1 MGIDASDMGDDAG
14 AAVSPNPPR
23 IGLFLPL
30 GGLLHLTRAEAGG
43 KAAALSDLKS
53 AGFPVPSG
61 FVVPRA
67 ALDALSA
74 EGQDTWDRQLQNAAR
89 AAGPGPYAVRSSAAA
104 EDLPDASYAGMYESY
119 LDVPVEDLPSAVI
132 RCFESAQASRVRTY
146 QEWLPPAAAPPG
158 GPNADPAAGDE
169 EPTGAGQMAVL
180 VQQMVDAAA
189 AGVAFTAHPLTGA
202 RDETVISAVKGLGEN
217 LVGGSER
224 GEEWLARGG
233 SVVPQHG
240 AAAVLTKESATAV
253 AAVAGNVARHF
264 GCPQDVE
271 WVVDRS
277 GRVQIVQARP
287 MTAVPEPVVWVVPG
301 KGAWL
306 RNFRLGE
313 WLPEPVTP
321 LFMDWIVP
329 CLDSAY
335 NDAVFRSTGLRV
347 PMGNATV
354 NGWYYVAPPT
364 PRALP
369 HLLFSGTPSSLPY
382 FFNSVVR
389 PMIDPTGADHAV
401 LRDLELEWRTQ
412 HLPAYRSLVDS
423 YRGVPLP
430 ATLAGLTGLIEQ
442 LARAAGGYLWFFA
455 ATGGAAWKMEMVLA
469 RFWRRHLATE
479 FASRQEQGLYD
490 GGGYQVLL
498 GGLSPALPPRVPH
511 AVYSLDW
518 YHPTAAEEPGP
529 TAHFG
534 SSSRGSAAAAARR
547 RITEETCR
555 SMLKGS
561 RLLRRFDRLL
571 AVAQH
576 YALLREEQVWDF
588 TLGWPLLRRCAEE
601 IGTQLVHAHVISNRD
616 DVYFLTRQ
624 ELRLDAPSQ
633 QDNVA
638 ARREDWLRQRKL
650 AAPLML
656 GKLPMLGNTFDR
668 LADTAR
674 STGKVP
680 QGALVGHPA
689 SPGRARGR
697 VRIVEGPE
705 DFSTFQPGEV
715 LVAKATAPAWTPLF
729 ADAAAVVTD
738 GGNLAAHAS
747 LIAREY
753 GIPAVVGTGTATQEL
768 RTGQLVT
775 VDGNAGTV
783 EPHEE

>member
-1 MGIDASDMGDDAG
+1 MGNHASDVGDGAG
-14 AAVSPNPPR
+14 ASPPHR
-23 IGLFLPL
+23 GLFLPL
-30 GGLLHLTRAEAGG
+30 GGRLHLARVEAGG
-43 KAAALSDLKS
+43 KAAALSELKT

-61 FVVPRA
+61 FVVTRA
-67 ALDALSA
+67 AMDARSGD
-74 EGQDTWDRQLQNAAR
+74 GQDAWDRQLRDAAR

-104 EDLPDASYAGMYESY
+104 EDLPGASYAGMYESY
-119 LDVPVEDLPSAVI
+119 LDVPVEDLPPAVI
-132 RCFESAQASRVRTY
+132 RCFGSAGAGRVRTY
-146 QEWLPPAAAPPG
+146 QESLPPVAAPPAG
-158 GPNADPAAGDE
+158 ANARPGAGNEDR
-169 EPTGAGQMAVL
+169 TGAGQMAVL
-180 VQQMVDAAA
+180 VQQMVDATA

-233 SVVPQHG
+233 SVSPRDD
-240 AAAVLTKESATAV
+240 APAVLTRESATAV
-253 AAVAGNVARHF
+253 ATTAGNVARYF
-264 GCPQDVE
+264 GYPQDVE
-271 WVVDRS
+271 WALDRS
-277 GRVQIVQARP
+277 GSVQVVQARP
-287 MTAVPEPVVWVVPG
+287 MTALPEAVVWRAPG

-329 CLDSAY
+329 SMDSAY
-335 NDAVFRSTGLRV
+335 NDAVFRSAGLRV

-369 HLLFSGTPSSLPY
+369 RLVFGGRPHSLPY

-389 PMIDPTGADHAV
+389 PMIDPPGADRAV
-401 LRDLELEWRTQ
+401 LRDLELEWRTR

-423 YRGVPLP
+423 YRDAPLP
-430 ATLAGLTGLIEQ
+430 ATLAGLMGLAEEV
-442 LARAAGGYLWFFA
+442 ARAAGGYLWFFA

-469 RFWRRHLATE
+469 RFWRRHLAPE
-479 FASRQEQGLYD
+479 VASRQEQGLYD
-490 GGGYQVLL
+490 GRGYQVLL
-498 GGLSPALPPRVPH
+498 GGLSPALPPRLPH

-518 YHPTAAEEPGP
+518 YYPTAGEEPGP
-529 TAHFG
+529 AAPSG
-534 SSSRGSAAAAARR
+534 SGSRGAATAAVRR
-547 RITEETCR
+547 RAAEEACR
-555 SMLKGS
+555 SILKGWC
-561 RLLRRFDRLL
+561 LLRRFDSLL

-576 YALLREEQVWDF
+576 YALLREEQVRDF
-588 TLGWPLLRRCAEE
+588 TLGWPLLRRCAAG
-601 IGTQLVHAHVISNRD
+601 IGTQLEQSGVIRHPD

-624 ELRLDAPSQ
+624 DLRPDAPPQ

-638 ARREDWLRQRKL
+638 ARRAEWLRQRKL

-656 GKLPMLGNTFDR
+656 GKVPMLGNIFDR
-668 LADTAR
+668 LANTAR

-680 QGALVGHPA
+680 KAALVGHPA
-689 SPGRARGR
+689 SPGRDRGR
-697 VRIVEGPE
+697 VRIVEGPN

-729 ADAAAVVTD
+729 AEAAAVVTD

-747 LIAREY
+747 LVAREY
-753 GIPAVVGTGTATQEL
+753 GIPAVVGTGTATQVL

-783 EPHEE
+783 EIHEE

>member
-1 MGIDASDMGDDAG
+1 MGDGASDMGDDAG
-14 AAVSPNPPR
+14 AAVSADPSR
-23 IGLFLPL
+23 RRLFPPL
-30 GGLLHLTRAEAGG
+30 GGSLHLTREEAGG
-43 KAAALSDLKS
+43 KAAALSELRS

-61 FVVPRA
+61 FVVTRA
-67 ALDALSA
+67 ALDARSGD
-74 EGQDTWDRQLQNAAR
+74 GQDAWDRQLQNAAR

-104 EDLPDASYAGMYESY
+104 EDLPGASYAGMYESY
-119 LDVPVEDLPSAVI
+119 LDVPVEDLPSAVL
-132 RCFESAQASRVRTY
+132 RCFGSADAGRVRTY
-146 QEWLPPAAAPPG
+146 QESLPPAAAPRDS
-158 GPNADPAAGDE
+158 PNADPGAGDVDS
-169 EPTGAGQMAVL
+169 TGAGEMAVL
-180 VQQMVDAAA
+180 VQQMVDAVA

-233 SVVPQHG
+233 SVIPRHG
-240 AAAVLTKESATAV
+240 AAVLTKESATAV
-253 AAVAGNVARHF
+253 VAIAGNVARHF

-271 WVVDRS
+271 WALDRS
-277 GRVQIVQARP
+277 GRLQVVQARP
-287 MTAVPEPVVWVVPG
+287 MTALPEPVVWVAPG

-329 CLDSAY
+329 CMDSAY

-369 HLLFSGTPSSLPY
+369 HLLFGGTPRSLPY

-389 PMIDPTGADHAV
+389 PMIDPPGADRAV

-430 ATLAGLTGLIEQ
+430 ATLAGLMDLVEQ
-442 LARAAGGYLWFFA
+442 LARAAGEYLWFFA
-455 ATGGAAWKMEMVLA
+455 ATGGAAWKMEMALA

-529 TAHFG
+529 AAPFG

-547 RITEETCR
+547 RTAEETCR
-555 SMLKGS
+555 SILKGS

-571 AVAQH
+571 AVDQH
-576 YALLREEQVWDF
+576 YALLREEQVRDF
-588 TLGWPLLRRCAEE
+588 TLGWPLLRRCAAG
-601 IGTQLVHAHVISNRD
+601 IGTQLEQARVISNRD

-624 ELRLDAPSQ
+624 DLRLDAPPQ
-633 QDNVA
+633 QENVA
-638 ARREDWLRQRKL
+638 GRREDWLRQRKL

-656 GKLPMLGNTFDR
+656 GRLPMLGTTFDR
-668 LADTAR
+668 MANKAR

-680 QGALVGHPA
+680 PGALVGHPA

-705 DFSTFQPGEV
+705 DFSNFQPGEV

-753 GIPAVVGTGTATQEL
+753 GIPAVVGTGTATREL

-775 VDGNAGTV
+775 VDGSAGTV
-783 EPHEE
+783 EPHPE

>member
-1 MGIDASDMGDDAG
+1 MSDDAGSDMGNDPEV
-14 AAVSPNPPR
+14 AVRAESPR
-23 IGLFLPL
+23 AGLFPPL
-30 GGLLHLTRAEAGG
+30 GGRLHLTRAEAGG

-61 FVVPRA
+61 FVVTRA
-67 ALDALSA
+67 VLAARSGD
-74 EGQDTWDRQLQNAAR
+74 GQDAWDRELQNAAR

-104 EDLPDASYAGMYESY
+104 EDLPGASYAGMYESY
-119 LDVPVEDLPSAVI
+119 LDVPGEDLPSAVI
-132 RCFESAQASRVRTY
+132 RCFGSADTRRVRMY
-146 QEWLPPAAAPPG
+146 QESLPPTAAPCAE
-158 GPNADPAAGDE
+158 PNA
-169 EPTGAGQMAVL
+169 GARNEARTNHGQMAVL

-189 AGVAFTAHPLTGA
+189 AGVAFTANPLTGA

-217 LVGGSER
+217 LVGGSAR

-233 SVVPQHG
+233 SVSPQHG
-240 AAAVLTKESATAV
+240 AAAVLSKESATAV
-253 AAVAGNVARHF
+253 ATMAGNVARHF

-271 WVVDRS
+271 WAVDRS
-277 GRVQIVQARP
+277 GRVLVVQARP
-287 MTAVPEPVVWVVPG
+287 MTAVPEPVAWPAPG

-306 RNFRLGE
+306 PNFRLGE

-321 LFMDWIVP
+321 LFMDWIIP
-329 CLDSAY
+329 CMDSAY
-335 NDAVFRSTGLRV
+335 NDAVFRSAGLRV
-347 PMGNATV
+347 PMAHTSV

-369 HLLFSGTPSSLPY
+369 QLVFGGSPRSLPY

-389 PMIDPTGADHAV
+389 PMIDPAGADRAV
-401 LRDLELEWRTQ
+401 LRDLESEWRTQ
-412 HLPAYRSLVDS
+412 HLPAYRILVDS
-423 YRGVPLP
+423 YRGGALP
-430 ATLAGLTGLIEQ
+430 ASLAGLMDAVEQ
-442 LARAAGGYLWFFA
+442 VARAAGRYLWFFA
-455 ATGGAAWKMEMVLA
+455 VTGGAAWKMEMVLA
-469 RFWRRHLATE
+469 RFWRRHLAPA
-479 FASRQEQGLYD
+479 FAGLQEQGLYD

-518 YHPTAAEEPGP
+518 YHPTAGDEPAPAAPSGSASPGPAVAAVRRRAAEE
-529 TAHFG
+529 A
-534 SSSRGSAAAAARR
+534 
-547 RITEETCR
+547 CR
-555 SMLKGS
+555 SLLKDP
-561 RLLRRFDRLL
+561 RLLGRFDRLL

-576 YALLREEQVWDF
+576 YALLREEQVRDF
-588 TLGWPLLRRCAEE
+588 TLGWPLLRECAAG
-601 IGTQLVHAHVISNRD
+601 IGTQLEQAGVISSRE

-624 ELRLDAPSQ
+624 DLRADAPPQ
-633 QDNVA
+633 QGNVA
-638 ARREDWLRQRKL
+638 ERRRDWLRQRKL

-656 GKLPMLGNTFDR
+656 GKLPMLGNTLDR
-668 LADTAR
+668 IANTAR
-674 STGKVP
+674 SAGKVP
-680 QGALVGHPA
+680 PGALVGHPA

-697 VRIVEGPE
+697 VRVVEGPKE
-705 DFSTFQPGEV
+705 FSAFQPGEV

-729 ADAAAVVTD
+729 AHAAAVVTD